1 MDNTIEYY
9 SGYEGGEHWTEGSR
23 DNTSYFRAPEAGTYR
38 LILKAAGGSGQRG
51 PPRRESMKLTVYAGA
66 VMTRYFLLALIATA
80 LFPLLEI
87 LRKILFEK
95 RRWGPV
101 TEDDDD

>member
-1 MDNTIEYY
+1 
-9 SGYEGGEHWTEGSR
+9 
-23 DNTSYFRAPEAGTYR
+23 
-38 LILKAAGGSGQRG
+38 
-51 PPRRESMKLTVYAGA
+51 